1 MRGREIDISL
11 SDMKDWTPLERRSDT
26 MKVTALHTGE
36 IVLGAELRRCISNK
50 LNDKGMNVKIYATD
64 DMKVLAIR
72 PDFQSKFKY
81 PKNGRRNFK
90 EYVGNLKL
98 KGYKIPA
105 VYNVEWNE
113 QLQSWVGILQ
123 EVAERPQL
131 IKGRKSGK

>member
-64 DMKVLAIR
+64 DMKG
-72 PDFQSKFKY
+72 FSK
-81 PKNGRRNFK
+81 
-90 EYVGNLKL
+90 
-98 KGYKIPA
+98 
-105 VYNVEWNE
+105 
-113 QLQSWVGILQ
+113 
-123 EVAERPQL
+123 
-131 IKGRKSGK
+131 